1 MISSIKRIRFI
12 IKQSAYWKKRFI
24 GLRIGLYIA
33 GFVLAF
39 VFSMST
45 GIFNVYYYFLNILKI
60 VFFFSIFMA
69 MAYFIVSDKE
79 TYDNWHDRSYRNK
92 DLQGKLI
99 LAVIEGILFLIIST
113 AILGF
118 FYLSGFPYEYE
129 QNNFPG
135 GPSTSP
141 LRFIPSPL
149 ERMLFAFIIVLQVV
163 VLFTSIYW
171 YYSRCFKVI
180 GFNKY
185 KKIIKV
191 DYKFLIALFI
201 NVLIWGLLTV
211 YLDNAYFNFIYPDAY
226 PNFHF
231 LDGSIFSTQPYLYL
245 LVQLGLLVAFNLFY
259 IIDGILANKRRTN
272 FIEIDPLTT
281 VD

>member
-1 MISSIKRIRFI
+1 MTSSIKRIRLI

-33 GFVLAF
+33 GVVLAF
-39 VFSMST
+39 GFSMVI
-45 GIFNVYYYFLNILKI
+45 GLFNIFYFFLDILKI
-60 VFFFSIFMA
+60 AFFYLIFMA
-69 MAYFIVSDKE
+69 TAYFIVSDKE

-99 LAVIEGILFLIIST
+99 LSVIEGVLFLIIST
-113 AILGF
+113 AILGL

-129 QNNFPG
+129 QSSFPG
-135 GPSTSP
+135 DPSTSP

-149 ERMLFAFIIVLQVV
+149 EGILFAFIIVLQVV

-185 KKIIKV
+185 KKIIKI
-191 DYKFLIALFI
+191 DYRFLIALFI

-211 YLDNAYFNFIYPDAY
+211 FLDNAYFNFIYPDAY

-231 LDGSIFSTQPYLYL
+231 LDGSIFSTQPFLYL
-245 LVQLGLLVAFNLFY
+245 LVQLGLLVTINLFY

-272 FIEIDPLTT
+272 FIEIESFTT